1 MSDSTKREQL
11 ENLFSE
17 VAKAHHA
24 AYIDTDGAHPDWPI
38 WYAEYLRDRLA
49 ELLDASF
56 TQSELVYL
64 LVGFDRELQQTAPGA
79 KWQRFYARKFL
90 ERYG

>member
-11 ENLFSE
+11 ESLFTE
-17 VAKAHHA
+17 AAEAHHA

-49 ELLDASF
+49 ELLDAKF

-64 LVGFDRELQQTAPGA
+64 IVGFDRELQQNAPGA
-79 KWQRFYARKFL
+79 KWQPFYARKFL